1 MCAHKKGTLGSRPPP
16 FRACFNYTIFW
27 GVGGGGGGVYTKI
40 SSGRRSYKGRKK
52 SKHGI
57 ISERNTGRVSV
68 RVQGVFNLVLVGNP
82 AFGAG
87 KVDGV
92 SRESWTGWVIGG

>member
-1 MCAHKKGTLGSRPPP
+1 MSSR
-16 FRACFNYTIFW
+16 
-27 GVGGGGGGVYTKI
+27 
-40 SSGRRSYKGRKK
+40 RRSYKGRKE
-52 SKHGI
+52 SKNGI
-57 ISERNTGRVSV
+57 KGERNRGRVSV

-92 SRESWTGWVIGG
+92 SCESWTVWAIGG